1 MKTDQKSRTSR
12 KAPFLTSLALACAF
26 MTGNAG
32 AQGIPVIDK
41 TNLVTN
47 LKQEIQAYQTQL
59 NTLIQ
64 KGQDYAQY
72 AAEIKHMTQQLTQ
85 LSEAFQMSSLSFGP
99 QFEKRSEQEGVSERC
114 QGSGSGSIVGELFT
128 TLGLDLGGDVVAQQR
143 RLCTMIVVLENKKYN
158 DSVDSMNKLMNETQN
173 EINRQSSQISSADTN
188 GKMDT
193 NLTNSTNGLQQ
204 ILVNHQKTQ
213 DRMKMYDDLIGVIK
227 ESQKALAARAL
238 KGQSSPLGT
247 MINTGV
253 LAAALSLTSD
263 D

>member
-1 MKTDQKSRTSR
+1 MKTDRKSRTSR

-32 AQGIPVIDK
+32 AGIPVTDVGNMPNHII
-41 TNLVTN
+41 T
-47 LKQEIQAYQTQL
+47 QIQSYLNQL
-59 NTLIQ
+59 NTLTQ

-72 AAEIKHMTQQLTQ
+72 AKEVQHMTQQLTQ
-85 LSEAFQMSSLSFGP
+85 LSQAFQMSSLSFGP
-99 QFEKRSEQEGVSERC
+99 QFQKRSEQEGVSERC

-158 DSVDSMNKLMNETQN
+158 DSVDSMNKLMNETQS
-173 EINRQSSQISSADTN
+173 EINRQSSQISSSNTN

-193 NLTNSTNGLQQ
+193 NLTNSANGLQQ

-213 DRMKMYDDLIGVIK
+213 DRMRMYDDLIGVLK
-227 ESQKALAARAL
+227 ESQKALATRAL
-238 KGQSSPLGT
+238 KGQSSALGT

-253 LAAALSLTSD
+253 LAGALSLTSD

>member
-1 MKTDQKSRTSR
+1 MKTDHKPRTSR

-32 AQGIPVIDK
+32 AGIPVTDVGNMPNHII
-41 TNLVTN
+41 T
-47 LKQEIQAYQTQL
+47 QIQSYLNQL
-59 NTLIQ
+59 NTLTQ

-72 AAEIKHMTQQLTQ
+72 AREVQHMTQQLTQ
-85 LSEAFQMSSLSFGP
+85 LSQAFQMSSLSFGP
-99 QFEKRSEQEGVSERC
+99 QFQRRSETEGVSERC

-173 EINRQSSQISSADTN
+173 EIDRQSRQIGSADTN

-213 DRMKMYDDLIGVIK
+213 DRMRMYDDLISVLK
-227 ESQKALAARAL
+227 ESQKALATRAL
-238 KGQSSPLGT
+238 KGQSSAIGT

-253 LAAALSLTSD
+253 LAGALSLTSD

>member
-1 MKTDQKSRTSR
+1 MKTDRKSRTSR

-32 AQGIPVIDK
+32 AGIPVTDVGNMPNHII
-41 TNLVTN
+41 T
-47 LKQEIQAYQTQL
+47 QIQSYLNQI
-59 NTLIQ
+59 NTLTQ

-72 AAEIKHMTQQLTQ
+72 AKEVQHMTQQLTQ
-85 LSEAFQMSSLSFGP
+85 LSQAFQMSSLSFGP
-99 QFEKRSEQEGVSERC
+99 QFQKRSEQEGVSERC

-158 DSVDSMNKLMNETQN
+158 DSVESMNKLMNETQT
-173 EINRQSSQISSADTN
+173 EINRQSTQIRSADTN

-213 DRMKMYDDLIGVIK
+213 DRMRMYDDLIGVLK
-227 ESQKALAARAL
+227 ESQKALATRAL
-238 KGQSSPLGT
+238 KGQSSALGT

-253 LAAALSLTSD
+253 LAGALSLTSD

>member
-1 MKTDQKSRTSR
+1 MKTDRKSRTSR

-26 MTGNAG
+26 MAGNAG
-32 AQGIPVIDK
+32 AGIPVTDVGNMPNHII
-41 TNLVTN
+41 T
-47 LKQEIQAYQTQL
+47 QIQSYLNQL
-59 NTLIQ
+59 NTLTQ

-72 AAEIKHMTQQLTQ
+72 AKEVQHMTQQLTQ
-85 LSEAFQMSSLSFGP
+85 LSQAFQMSSLSFGP
-99 QFEKRSEQEGVSERC
+99 QFQKRSEQEGVSERC

-158 DSVDSMNKLMNETQN
+158 DSVDSMNKLMNETQS
-173 EINRQSSQISSADTN
+173 EINRQSSQISSSNTN

-193 NLTNSTNGLQQ
+193 NLTNSANGLQQ

-213 DRMKMYDDLIGVIK
+213 DRMRMYDDLIGVLK
-227 ESQKALAARAL
+227 ESQKALATRAL
-238 KGQSSPLGT
+238 KGQSSALGT

-253 LAAALSLTSD
+253 LAGALSLTSD